1 MKEQAENRRLFRLG
15 SLTLFCDM
23 LEPLGKGQD
32 QSHGFPENR
41 TGQESEPI
49 LRLSENRTGQGLNRF
64 YYFLRSGLVKGQN
77 WFFEIGTQG
86 ETRLA
91 L

>member
-1 MKEQAENRRLFRLG
+1 MKEQAENRRLFTLG

-41 TGQESEPI
+41 TGQESEPT

-64 YYFLRSGLVKGQN
+64 YYFLEVRTSQGSKLV
-77 WFFEIGTQG
+77 F
-86 ETRLA
+86 
-91 L
+91 